1 MSGRGHV
8 SGCGYEGRRGHMG
21 GMGLSGCG
29 CEDGWGH
36 VGAIGCVWICPS

>member
-1 MSGRGHV
+1 
-8 SGCGYEGRRGHMG
+8 MG